1 MTGINGKLATHEG
14 EVEKEC
20 PVTVAVC
27 IKCGAMKRG
36 ALTPCVECHF
46 YPHEHE
52 DMGKS
57 MVLTDD
63 LKAISERIKSGQSVT
78 YPEDTVREYAEMFAQ
93 IPNVEVSPWE
103 DRLIFT
109 FVLVMIGLTILIV
122 WLL

>member
-1 MTGINGKLATHEG
+1 M
-14 EVEKEC
+14 
-20 PVTVAVC
+20 TVAVC

-36 ALTPCVECHF
+36 ALTQCIECHF

-52 DMGKS
+52 DMGRS
-57 MVLTDD
+57 MVLTDHILSKDD

-78 YPEDTVREYAEMFAQ
+78 YTEDTVREYAEMFAKM
-93 IPNVEVSPWE
+93 PNVEVSPWG

-109 FVLVMIGLTILIV
+109 FVLVMIGLTVLIV